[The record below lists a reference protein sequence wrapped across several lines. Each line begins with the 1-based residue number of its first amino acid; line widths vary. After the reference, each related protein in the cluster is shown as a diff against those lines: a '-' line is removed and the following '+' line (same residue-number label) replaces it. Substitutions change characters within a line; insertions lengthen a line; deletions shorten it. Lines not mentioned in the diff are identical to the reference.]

1 MKRRKQKME
10 NKNRYDLKRFIK
22 VKSGKVVDTTLLLP
36 HTECYFVKGDE
47 LYMESTDGTS
57 LYLGKVIVETNNLG
71 DLA

>member
-1 MKRRKQKME
+1 ME
-10 NKNRYDLKRFIK
+10 NRYNLKHFIK

-47 LYMESTDGTS
+47 LYMESIDGNN
-57 LYLGKVIVETNNLG
+57 LYLGKIVIETNDIG

>member
-1 MKRRKQKME
+1 ME
-10 NKNRYDLKRFIK
+10 NRYNLKHFIK

-47 LYMESTDGTS
+47 LYMESIDGNN
-57 LYLGKVIVETNNLG
+57 LYLGKIVVETNDLG

>member
-1 MKRRKQKME
+1 ME
-10 NKNRYDLKRFIK
+10 NRYNLKHFIK

-47 LYMESTDGTS
+47 LYMESLDGNN
-57 LYLGKVIVETNNLG
+57 LYLGKIVVETNDLG

>member
-1 MKRRKQKME
+1 MKGKKVKME
-10 NKNRYDLKRFIK
+10 NRYNLKRFIK

-47 LYMESTDGTS
+47 LYMESTEGS
-57 LYLGKVIVETNNLG
+57 NLYLGKVVVETNNLS

>member
-1 MKRRKQKME
+1 ME
-10 NKNRYDLKRFIK
+10 NRYNLKHFIK

-47 LYMESTDGTS
+47 LYMESIDGNN
-57 LYLGKVIVETNNLG
+57 LYLGKIVIETNDLG